1 MVAKI
6 QKIDETG
13 EVTVFEDKEIGNV
26 SLRLGEYIRVL
37 KLTRK
42 PSKEE
47 FSVIAKVAGA
57 GILLVGFIGFII
69 YILIIFK
76 IKSICGNIIVFI
88 KSKFLLI

>member
-1 MVAKI
+1 L
-6 QKIDETG
+6 
-13 EVTVFEDKEIGNV
+13 FENNEIPGNIP
-26 SLRLGEYIRVL
+26 LRLGEYIRVL

-69 YILIIFK
+69 YILISVMPGWFK
-76 IKSICGNIIVFI
+76 
-88 KSKFLLI
+88 

>member
-1 MVAKI
+1 M
-6 QKIDETG
+6 
-13 EVTVFEDKEIGNV
+13 FEDKEIGNV
-26 SLRLGEYIRVL
+26 PLRLSEYVRVL

-69 YILIIFK
+69 YILVTVMPGWLK
-76 IKSICGNIIVFI
+76 
-88 KSKFLLI
+88 

>member
-1 MVAKI
+1 M
-6 QKIDETG
+6 
-13 EVTVFEDKEIGNV
+13 FEDNETAGNIP
-26 SLRLGEYIRVL
+26 LRLGEYVRVL

-69 YILIIFK
+69 YILITVMPGWFK
-76 IKSICGNIIVFI
+76 
-88 KSKFLLI
+88 